1 MWVPAWAV
9 ARVPAWRDD
18 AGHGSVQT
26 DGVGPCQSPCLLVE
40 LIAEARASLSAL
52 CSLLNLPH
60 KRDAHVMLWIFRTVF
75 LSFFFPGGCFRWRGR
90 SETMCPGSVYPPE
103 VSCQWLAGLNAS
115 RFQRSYCAHCAIIH
129 FLPSLLFCTA
139 PFTVTVLWQGKKYIY
154 PTRDQMYLCCRVL
167 DECKQT
173 AEKKKNERVGHGLKE
188 CST

>member
-60 KRDAHVMLWIFRTVF
+60 KRDAHVMLWIFWTVF
-75 LSFFFPGGCFRWRGR
+75 LSLFSLVVVSGEGGW

-115 RFQRSYCAHCAIIH
+115 RFQHSYCAHCAIIH

-139 PFTVTVLWQGKKYIY
+139 PFTVTVLWQEKKIYIY
-154 PTRDQMYLCCRVL
+154 IQPGIRCICV
-167 DECKQT
+167 
-173 AEKKKNERVGHGLKE
+173 AEF
-188 CST
+188 